1 MVGYTGTSSGYSHA
15 FLYSSG
21 TMTDLGTLGGTD
33 SEAMAINDSGQV
45 VGDAYTTGNAADDA
59 FLFTNGT
66 MTDLN
71 SLIDPSSG
79 WYLWHANAINDN
91 GEIVGTGTNPSGQ
104 TDAFL
109 LTPVSPT
116 PEPSSLVLLCRAPS
130 PLWDARGDGEECGPR
145 V

>member
-1 MVGYTGTSSGYSHA
+1 
-15 FLYSSG
+15 
-21 TMTDLGTLGGTD
+21 MTDLGTLGGTD

-116 PEPSSLVLLCRAPS
+116 PEPSSLVLLCAGAIAFMGRAWRRRRVWS
-130 PLWDARGDGEECGPR
+130 SRVNARADCDLRR
-145 V
+145 VPATQNA